1 MNKSII
7 IKSEWSSKK
16 RITKDDFLK
25 IYWKKRQEKWN
36 LIILLQKKKKKSSSL
51 QITEIE
57 KEKKF
62 IVYTEW

>member
-1 MNKSII
+1 MIFWKFIERRDR
-7 IKSEWSSKK
+7 KSEIWLFFYK
-16 RITKDDFLK
+16 
-25 IYWKKRQEKWN
+25 
-36 LIILLQKKKKKSSSL
+36 KKKKKSSSL